1 MTGAFRSLHRRLAR
15 IEAQT
20 GRDEVEVWR
29 GKIEADIEN
38 EAALAGT
45 LDPLREPDGLLS
57 VARCPADGTS
67 ALGIAKRRAWDE
79 IRAEFVA
86 GREWGRKGA
95 EFIFERF
102 AEPNFPQVF
111 QEVMGCDVDRFA
123 DLVRQRFAEQIVQ
136 RLPVPERFH
145 RRASEAEV
153 DAAMPYILL
162 PLPRTGPVTTA
173 E

>member
-38 EAALAGT
+38 EATLAGD
-45 LDPLREPDGLLS
+45 LDPLREPDGVLS
-57 VARCPADGTS
+57 QARCPTAGSST
-67 ALGIAKRRAWDE
+67 LGIARRRAWDE
-79 IRAEFVA
+79 IRAEFNA
-86 GREWGRKGA
+86 DREWGEKGA
-95 EFIFERF
+95 ELIFTRF

-111 QEVMGCDVDRFA
+111 EMAMGCEADRFA
-123 DLVRQRFAEQIVQ
+123 DLIRQQWADQITYS
-136 RLPVPERFH
+136 LPAPERYH
-145 RRASEAEV
+145 RRATEAEIER
-153 DAAMPYILL
+153 AMPYMLQ
-162 PLPRTGPVTTA
+162 PLPRSAAVATA